1 MKGSS
6 GDQGLEHRFCGFD
19 AGFPVE
25 SFNTEGELD
34 DSNGHDYEA
43 QHCAD

>member
-1 MKGSS
+1 MVKGSS
-6 GDQGLEHRFCGFD
+6 GDQGLEHSGFD

-25 SFNTEGELD
+25 SFNTEGELE
-34 DSNGHDYEA
+34 DSKGHDYEA